1 MGLVDSGSRGRTVG
15 LEVSPEITLILLG
28 GIEIGLEL
36 DDKGGFATLP
46 TPTSRGKFAFLSWF
60 ALSGLPLPVGEGGR
74 MGE

>member
-36 DDKGGFATLP
+36 DDEGGFATLP
-46 TPTSRGKFAFLSWF
+46 TPISREKLAFL
-60 ALSGLPLPVGEGGR
+60 P
-74 MGE
+74 